1 MFNTNR
7 SDFTPES
14 LQSKTKY
21 DGEDVYL
28 ELCNIFFEKCYIC
41 ETKEPHDIQV
51 EHFSSHQGDIEKKF
65 DWTNLYLACSRCNNI
80 KSTAFDN
87 ILDCCDPAVD
97 VFRAIRHVPPIT
109 PWANSV
115 LLIAMNSDE
124 KTISTFRLLDRV
136 YNSEH
141 SVNKKVS
148 GNFLRTKI
156 FDQYNLLLA
165 QINAYYSP
173 VATEQDQAQ
182 ALSRM
187 QKLIKKS
194 EPYSAF
200 VRWCL
205 LDDQKLGPMLSELMD

>member
-1 MFNTNR
+1 MFNTQR
-7 SDFTPES
+7 TGVAPKS
-14 LQSKTKY
+14 LLSKTRY
-21 DGEDVYL
+21 DGEDVYIK
-28 ELCNIFFEKCYIC
+28 LCEIFFEKCYIC
-41 ETKEPHDIQV
+41 ETKEPHDIHV
-51 EHFSSHQGDIEKKF
+51 EHFSSHKGDIEKEF
-65 DWTNLYLACSRCNNI
+65 DWNNLYLACSRCNSI

-87 ILDCCDPAVD
+87 ILDCCDPAID

-124 KTISTFRLLDRV
+124 KTISTLRLLDRV

-148 GNFLRTKI
+148 GKFIRTKI
-156 FDQYNLLLA
+156 FDQYNLLFT

-205 LDDQKLGPMLSELMD
+205 LDDQKLGPMLSEYMD